1 MSNRIRFETDDL
13 NEQLMLEMIK
23 YFKANERWET
33 GDADRPGVD
42 ARNAL
47 AMIRIIARKK
57 RMEIQRQR
65 AERKKRLREQRK
77 PKKQVDVPRS

>member
-1 MSNRIRFETDDL
+1 MSNKIVFDTDDL
-13 NEQLMLEMIK
+13 HDQLMIEVIK
-23 YFKANERWET
+23 YFKASEKWEK

-47 AMIRIIARKK
+47 AMMRIVARKR

-65 AERKKRLREQRK
+65 KERMKK
-77 PKKQVDVPRS
+77 KKGKENE